1 VVEADFLREDRDANG
16 MSNMGKAGRKG
27 SRTSN
32 KAEPEIGAE
41 EDLAPVDSDR
51 SGWPPHPSERR
62 DFHNRIRAFPPSVG
76 AWRKKLFE
84 RIRAGTSGLP
94 LRFRVEPDAL
104 ADRLDE
110 GISYLREVARILAVL
125 YGSPDLGNKADP
137 TDELVYI
144 LLARH
149 TREGAYQQAFDALKH
164 RYRTWDEL
172 LDAPRKEVERVVYSG
187 GLSGKKTSALF
198 AALAKLRETFGRC
211 TLEPARDW
219 TDERLEAFLCELPE
233 VQRKSA
239 FCIMMYSFGRAVFPA
254 DTHVGRVLSRL
265 GPYRE
270 LGLDLE
276 GLDHKKLQRVLAD
289 LIPPP
294 LRHSLHVNLVEHG
307 RAVCRALKPRC
318 EQCELRGFCRYYRE
332 RESAR
337 VIATDSPT
345 VVDLFCGAGGSSEG
359 FVRAGFKVLAAVDAD
374 EMAVRTYRL
383 NHPGVPDD
391 RVLCHDIRK
400 LPAGRLHGLAGDK
413 LDVLVGSPPCQGFSS
428 AGFRSKKT
436 RTGYRPEEDERNHLW
451 EWMVATALELKPK
464 LFLMEN
470 VPGMQSARR
479 DDMSFLEAVA
489 RRLERE
495 GDYRTELW
503 QLNAAAFGVPQERM
517 RYFLVASKLPLMPA
531 RPTQEY
537 QDLRQRDLDLDGLP
551 SVGLGEAIF
560 DLPPRDAGTGVAIEA
575 CTPAVSADDPRLR
588 RYLTKFGI
596 LRQSRVLY
604 QHTVRFHNPRDL
616 ELYALLRPG
625 EDSIHVLEQHG
636 RSDLMRYRRDVFDD
650 KYARL
655 RADRPCKTIVAHL
668 AKDGNGYIHPTQV
681 RSISF
686 REGARAQ
693 SFHDGYLFC
702 GSPSDQWVQ
711 LGNAVPPVM
720 AEAIARSFR
729 RTLER
734 S

>member
-1 VVEADFLREDRDANG
+1 MAKAKRTTEPAPERVEPDLAV
-16 MSNMGKAGRKG
+16 
-27 SRTSN
+27 
-32 KAEPEIGAE
+32 E
-41 EDLAPVDSDR
+41 EDGAPVEPDL
-51 SGWPPHPSERR
+51 SGWTPHPSERR
-62 DFHNRIRAFPPSVG
+62 DFHNRIRAFPPSVT
-76 AWRKKLFE
+76 AWRRRLLE
-84 RIRAGTSGLP
+84 RIRTGTPPLP
-94 LRFRVEPDAL
+94 ITEPPATQTL
-104 ADRLDE
+104 SDRLDE

-125 YGSPDLGNKADP
+125 YGTPDLGNKADP

-149 TREGAYQQAFDALKH
+149 TREGAYQQAFDALK
-164 RYRTWDEL
+164 RRFATWDEL
-172 LDAPRKEVERVVYSG
+172 LDAPRDEVERLVYPG
-187 GLSGKKTSALF
+187 GLSGKKTAALY
-198 AALAKLRETFGRC
+198 AALARLRETFGRC

-219 TDERLEAFLCELPE
+219 PDERLEEFLCSLPE
-233 VQRKSA
+233 VQKKSA
-239 FCIMMYSFGRAVFPA
+239 YCIMMYSFGREVFPA

-270 LGLDLE
+270 LGLDLR
-276 GLDHKKLQRVLAD
+276 GLDHMQLQRVLAD

-294 LRHSLHVNLVEHG
+294 LRHSLHVNLIEHG
-307 RAVCRALKPRC
+307 RAVCRAARPLC
-318 EQCELRGFCRYYRE
+318 ESCELRPFCRFHRE

-337 VIATDSPT
+337 VMAAESPT

-359 FVRAGFKVLAAVDAD
+359 FGRAGFRVLAAVDLD

-391 RVLCHDIRK
+391 RVICQDIRT
-400 LPAGRLHGLAGDK
+400 LPKGLLRRLAGTN

-451 EWMVATALELKPK
+451 EWMVATALELRPK

-479 DDMSFLEAVA
+479 EDTSFLEAVA
-489 RRLERE
+489 HRLEQE
-495 GDYRTELW
+495 GGYRTEVW
-503 QLNAAAFGVPQERM
+503 RLNAAAFGVPQERI
-517 RYFLVASKLPLMPA
+517 RCFLVASRLPLMPA
-531 RPTQEY
+531 RPAQEY
-537 QDLRQRDLDLDGLP
+537 QDLRKPDIDLDALP
-551 SVGLGEAIF
+551 AVGLSEAIF
-560 DLPPRDAGTGVAIEA
+560 DLPARDAGTGVAVA
-575 CTPAVSADDPRLR
+575 AWPARPADDPRCR
-588 RYLTKFGI
+588 RYLGKFGI
-596 LRQSRVLY
+596 LRPSRILF
-604 QHTVRFHNPRDL
+604 QHTVRYHNPRDL

-655 RADRPCKTIVAHL
+655 RGDRPCKTIVAHL
-668 AKDGNGYIHPTQV
+668 AKDGNGYVHPTQV

-686 REGARAQ
+686 REGARVQ
-693 SFHDGYLFC
+693 SFHDGYVFC

-711 LGNAVPPVM
+711 LGNAVPPVL
-720 AEAIARSFR
+720 AGAIARSFR